1 MPMAREFNEKLAI
14 DLKVLSNPTGY
25 VLHMIDMWSRYSV
38 STPLTRKLP
47 NQVIHQVMNSW
58 IRYFGI
64 PGAVLNDNGGEF
76 TAEEVRD
83 MKSVLNI
90 VDLTTGAESPWQ
102 NGLCERN
109 HAIVDNMWT
118 RLKEDYPG
126 TPADVL
132 LGWANMAR
140 NSMQMV
146 YGFSPNQ
153 LVFGSNPNLPNV
165 MNEGLPALEGKS
177 FSETL
182 NHHLDVLHSARKA
195 FTESESSD
203 RVRKALRRKVCSN
216 NTVYH
221 NGDLVWYRR
230 REGDRAMGPGKV
242 VFQDGKVIFIRHGS
256 TYVRVSSNR
265 IVKRGKEFGRN
276 EAVMNTTAPPV
287 TDEEESKNPE
297 PEPLVQVDEAI
308 DETEGREPEEADG
321 LGLDQETE
329 HTATDPVE
337 DNEHNEAEDSIELEE
352 NIDAQN
358 QADNDHQV
366 TSPWTTPWSP
376 PPLARELGRTLPSSK
391 PNHQDNTKQ
400 SESTDEEAVMEEDE
414 VSERNKVSNDT
425 VISESGKRKRK
436 ETDLRLEVKR
446 NKVHYPKNIK
456 PKIKLKKDEIIEIE
470 DRGETITA
478 TVLSR
483 EKASGSYYNYFNVRG
498 YDGLERNVD
507 LERVKFRKIN
517 EEECNMVL
525 IPRSEHKNEACIVA
539 KETELDKLKSFDS
552 YSVVDDIGQYRIST
566 TWVLWNKGAE
576 VRARLVA
583 RGFEEQEE
591 VASDSPTLEKC
602 NMKLLLVICASKHWP
617 LESSDVKSAFL
628 QGKRLKRTVTIKPPR
643 EAQELPGKL
652 WLLKVALYGLNDAS
666 LQFYLQC
673 REVLISLGCQ
683 QSKVDPA
690 MFFKLGGR
698 GELIGCVGL
707 HVDDFLHCGT
717 EEFRSSVTQRL
728 GKVFLMGSTEVGTF
742 TYTGFHLDQQDYGIK
757 VDQEEFALKK
767 LVGLELMTPERAKQ
781 GDDSLTDIEKS
792 QMRQIAG
799 KVGWLGRGCRPDL
812 VFPQVEMSTKF
823 LNGTVQ
829 DLKQAIKVVRRAKE
843 GANFFVVRDLGP
855 VVNWT
860 VELSTDASLSNLNE
874 GVNSTGAYVV
884 LIKNNTGD
892 CAPIYWASNKLR
904 RVVDNTLAAE
914 CLSLV
919 EGMKEATYIREVIE
933 ETHNLKEK
941 TVPVHAIVDNR
952 STVDAVHST
961 TQVTDKKL
969 RRDVGNLKQQLRT
982 GELSSVTWCPGKDQ
996 LADCL
1001 TKRGA
1006 PAWELLR
1013 VLQTGR
1019 RNQ

>member
-1 MPMAREFNEKLAI
+1 MNKLHKQFGHYSKSKFILFMKDAKADYPEMEKHIDEIIEKCEGCLIQKRKPDKPVVLMPMAREFNEKLAI

-321 LGLDQETE
+321 LGPDQETE

-337 DNEHNEAEDSIELEE
+337 DDEHNEAEDSIELEE

-366 TSPWTTPWSP
+366 TSPWTTRWSP
-376 PPLARELGRTLPSSK
+376 PPLARELGRTLPSSE

-400 SESTDEEAVMEEDE
+400 SDPEGRTDDYVENLSTLAGEQVLAGFVQEGNGE
-414 VSERNKVSNDT
+414 
-425 VISESGKRKRK
+425 GK
-436 ETDLRLEVKR
+436 DSAL
-446 NKVHYPKNIK
+446 ICW
-456 PKIKLKKDEIIEIE
+456 
-470 DRGETITA
+470 
-478 TVLSR
+478 
-483 EKASGSYYNYFNVRG
+483 NV
-498 YDGLERNVD
+498 
-507 LERVKFRKIN
+507 
-517 EEECNMVL
+517 
-525 IPRSEHKNEACIVA
+525 A
-539 KETELDKLKSFDS
+539 
-552 YSVVDDIGQYRIST
+552 
-566 TWVLWNKGAE
+566 
-576 VRARLVA
+576 
-583 RGFEEQEE
+583 
-591 VASDSPTLEKC
+591 
-602 NMKLLLVICASKHWP
+602 
-617 LESSDVKSAFL
+617 
-628 QGKRLKRTVTIKPPR
+628 
-643 EAQELPGKL
+643 
-652 WLLKVALYGLNDAS
+652 
-666 LQFYLQC
+666 
-673 REVLISLGCQ
+673 
-683 QSKVDPA
+683 
-690 MFFKLGGR
+690 
-698 GELIGCVGL
+698 
-707 HVDDFLHCGT
+707 GT
-717 EEFRSSVTQRL
+717 EEAMVTNQVKLEGVIDTACTSNAIGAEWWTEYEEAMDEEGRNFL
-728 GKVFLMGSTEVGTF
+728 VKREGKRR
-742 TYTGFHLDQQDYGIK
+742 FHL
-757 VDQEEFALKK
+757 
-767 LVGLELMTPERAKQ
+767 R
-781 GDDSLTDIEKS
+781 
-792 QMRQIAG
+792 
-799 KVGWLGRGCRPDL
+799 
-812 VFPQVEMSTKF
+812 
-823 LNGTVQ
+823 
-829 DLKQAIKVVRRAKE
+829 
-843 GANFFVVRDLGP
+843 
-855 VVNWT
+855 
-860 VELSTDASLSNLNE
+860 
-874 GVNSTGAYVV
+874 
-884 LIKNNTGD
+884 
-892 CAPIYWASNKLR
+892 
-904 RVVDNTLAAE
+904 
-914 CLSLV
+914 
-919 EGMKEATYIREVIE
+919 
-933 ETHNLKEK
+933 
-941 TVPVHAIVDNR
+941 
-952 STVDAVHST
+952 
-961 TQVTDKKL
+961 
-969 RRDVGNLKQQLRT
+969 
-982 GELSSVTWCPGKDQ
+982 
-996 LADCL
+996 
-1001 TKRGA
+1001 
-1006 PAWELLR
+1006 
-1013 VLQTGR
+1013 R
-1019 RNQ
+1019 RNENVYEGSGVPMLH